1 MISKPDL
8 KELEAV
14 SEYLQEVPYDVSRQ
28 QLYTADD
35 LYDAFDAADAQS
47 MQRCYDARVYNHY
60 IATGKFTCDAKEKL
74 ARTLHD
80 HYIEVALDRFVAEHD
95 VMRIVGVM
103 GGHGALR
110 SDEMYAKVALLSKR
124 LTEKGYTMVSGG
136 GPGAME
142 ATHLGAWMA
151 GRTDAQLAD
160 AIAMLQCAPRF
171 TDEQWLSS
179 AMAVRERYPQT
190 TYHSL
195 GIPTWLYGHEPA
207 TPFATHI
214 AKLFQNSIREDG
226 IRTIAMGGV
235 VYSPGSAG
243 TVQEI
248 FQDAVQN
255 HYLSLNVSS
264 PMIFLGRRFWTQE
277 MPFYSMLEYLTA
289 TSKYRNLNL
298 SLTDEVAEVVEH
310 LEAFQRSRGL

>member
-1 MISKPDL
+1 
-8 KELEAV
+8 
-14 SEYLQEVPYDVSRQ
+14 
-28 QLYTADD
+28 
-35 LYDAFDAADAQS
+35 
-47 MQRCYDARVYNHY
+47 
-60 IATGKFTCDAKEKL
+60 
-74 ARTLHD
+74 
-80 HYIEVALDRFVAEHD
+80 
-95 VMRIVGVM
+95 
-103 GGHGALR
+103 
-110 SDEMYAKVALLSKR
+110 
-124 LTEKGYTMVSGG
+124 
-136 GPGAME
+136 
-142 ATHLGAWMA
+142 
-151 GRTDAQLAD
+151 
-160 AIAMLQCAPRF
+160 
-171 TDEQWLSS
+171 
-179 AMAVRERYPQT
+179 
-190 TYHSL
+190 
-195 GIPTWLYGHEPA
+195 PA

-226 IRTIAMGGV
+226 ILTIAMGGV